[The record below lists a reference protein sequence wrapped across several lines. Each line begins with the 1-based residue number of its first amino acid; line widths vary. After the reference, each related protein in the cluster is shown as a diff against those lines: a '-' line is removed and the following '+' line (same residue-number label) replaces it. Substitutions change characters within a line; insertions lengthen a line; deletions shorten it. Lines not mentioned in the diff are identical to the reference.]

1 MKKKFKIFIL
11 KILKYLTFF
20 KPAILEK
27 LILLEQNNDITKTSI
42 SRYFNDIFFC
52 YSSDRV
58 MNILDRF
65 EKNKKMIF
73 DTHLFAERPKM
84 YIDVGANI
92 GYWSFSRFKCLNE
105 VEEFFCFE
113 PATINFKLLMKNF
126 AKKKKFKLIKAA
138 ISDANSLGIISFPKS
153 ETRKNNLGLLSLH
166 GDSNFLK
173 EEIELMTLDKYFKD
187 YFNDKK
193 KIYLKIDTEG
203 NESRVLLGAEK
214 FLQSN
219 NQIVLEVELNT
230 SLKLSI
236 SNKENI
242 EQSLKILE
250 LYKYVPFIYN
260 GKFIEIT
267 YQDIYLNKLKELNYF
282 FKKN

>member
-20 KPAILEK
+20 KPSILEK
-27 LILLEQNNDITKTSI
+27 LILLEQDNDISKTRI
-42 SRYFNDIFFC
+42 SRYFNNIFFC

-58 MNILDRF
+58 MHVLNRF
-65 EKNKKMIF
+65 EKNKKIIF
-73 DTHLFAERPKM
+73 DTHHFAERPKT

-138 ISDANSLGIISFPKS
+138 ISDTNSLGIISFPKS

-193 KIYLKIDTEG
+193 NI
-203 NESRVLLGAEK
+203 
-214 FLQSN
+214 F
-219 NQIVLEVELNT
+219 
-230 SLKLSI
+230 
-236 SNKENI
+236 EN
-242 EQSLKILE
+242 
-250 LYKYVPFIYN
+250 
-260 GKFIEIT
+260 
-267 YQDIYLNKLKELNYF
+267 
-282 FKKN
+282 